1 MSDKASSYRQILRSS
16 SIIGGASVIN
26 IMLGI
31 ARMKAAAVFLGPAGV
46 GLIGLFSNLTGVATA
61 VAGMGVGNV
70 GVRQIAEAVGKN
82 DEAAIAQARRAMFW
96 ATLFLAVLGAGV
108 FWLLRG
114 VLAEKVLHDASLSAD
129 VGWLAL
135 AVGLAIASASQN
147 ALLNGLRRIG
157 DLSRVSVYSGALSAV
172 LGVAVLVIW
181 GRDGL
186 LAFILIAPVASFV
199 LGHWYVSRLPKASE
213 VNVPFSALRQQ
224 WSILAKLGF
233 AFMLSG
239 FVMMVGQL
247 LVRSLI
253 QDELGVV
260 ALGYFQAAWA
270 ISMTYIGFVL
280 GAMGADY
287 FPRLT
292 AVMSDHAAVNRMVN
306 EQTEVA
312 LLLSAPVF
320 LAMMALAPWVI
331 QLLYSSEFQSATE
344 VLHWQILGD
353 ILKVASWPLGF
364 IILAVG
370 DGKTF
375 IFSETVG
382 IGAFVIL
389 TWLTLPWLGL
399 EASGLSFLGLYAVY
413 LPMVYWLAKRRTG
426 FSWNSFVFKQIMLL
440 FVSASAILVLARYS
454 QTLATGFGILLSAMF
469 GLYGFSHLAHKTELS
484 GLLGRL
490 ALVAQCVMRKIGFWN
505 D

>member
-1 MSDKASSYRQILRSS
+1 MSDNSSSYRQILRSS

-26 IMLGI
+26 IVLGI
-31 ARMKAAAVFLGPAGV
+31 ARMKVAAVFLGPAGV
-46 GLIGLFSNLTGVATA
+46 GLIGLLTNLTGVATA

-70 GVRQIAEAVGKN
+70 GVRQIAEAAGKN
-82 DEAAIAQARRAMFW
+82 DEAAIAQVRRALFW
-96 ATLFLAVLGAGV
+96 ATLFLAALGAGV

-114 VLAEKVLHDASLSAD
+114 VLADKVLHDPALASD

-172 LGVAVLVIW
+172 LGVAVLAIW
-181 GRDGL
+181 GRAGL
-186 LAFILIAPVASFV
+186 LAFILIAPIASFV
-199 LGHWYVSRLPKASE
+199 LGHWYVSRLPKVAE
-213 VNVPFSALRQQ
+213 VNVPFSELRQQ
-224 WSILAKLGF
+224 WSTLAKLGF

-239 FVMMVGQL
+239 LVGMLGQL
-247 LVRSLI
+247 LVRSMI
-253 QDELGVV
+253 QKELGLQE
-260 ALGYFQAAWA
+260 LGYFQAAWT

-287 FPRLT
+287 YPRLT
-292 AVMSDHAAVNRMVN
+292 AAISDHAAVNRMVN

-312 LLLSAPVF
+312 LLLAAPVL

-331 QLLYSSEFQSATE
+331 QLLYSREFQPAAE

-364 IILAVG
+364 IILAAG

-375 IFSETVG
+375 VFSETVG
-382 IGAFVIL
+382 IGTFVLL
-389 TWLTLPWLGL
+389 TWLTLPSLGL
-399 EASGLSFLGLYAVY
+399 EASGLSFIGLYAAY
-413 LPMVYWLAKRRTG
+413 LPLVFWLAKRRTK
-426 FSWNSFVFKQIMLL
+426 FSWASLVVKQMALL
-440 FVSASAILVLARYS
+440 FASTCLIMVLARYS
-454 QTLATGFGILLSAMF
+454 QAFAAGFGLLLSAVF
-469 GLYGFSHLAHKTELS
+469 GVYGFSRLAHKAMLAGKVGKLASLS
-484 GLLGRL
+484 QRY
-490 ALVAQCVMRKIGFWN
+490 MRKFGIWHK
-505 D
+505 